1 MSPLGENAQNFLS
14 MWEHKSKKISATKAE
29 ISIKLKRTTVSQSG
43 SGHQLRKPNVRTI
56 NE

>member
-14 MWEHKSKKISATKAE
+14 MWEHKSKKIFATKAE
-29 ISIKLKRTTVSQSG
+29 ISIKLKRTTLSQSG